1 MYEIFEKLLNDMGI
15 TAYRFCKDTGVSS
28 STISTWKKKNSICG
42 TELAGIIANYF
53 DVTIDYILTG
63 QKKPETNSG
72 HLTSK
77 DERDIAKTVSELM
90 SKLNSQ
96 DGAPLFFDGEEI
108 TPETKILFEQQ
119 LKSLV
124 TTVKEINK
132 VKFNPG
138 KNKK

>member
-1 MYEIFEKLLNDMGI
+1 MYEIFEQLLNEMGI

-28 STISTWKKKNSICG
+28 STVSTWKKKKSRCG

-53 DVTIDYILTG
+53 DVSIDYVLTG
-63 QKKPETNSG
+63 KKEPDIKENK
-72 HLTSK
+72 LTTR
-77 DERDIAKTVSELM
+77 DERDIAKSVAEIM
-90 SKLNSQ
+90 EKLESQ
-96 DGAPLFFDGEEI
+96 DGSPLFFDGEEI

-132 VKFNPG
+132 VKYRPD

>member
-108 TPETKILFEQQ
+108 TPEIKILFEQQ

>member
-1 MYEIFEKLLNDMGI
+1 MYEIFEKLLNEMGI

-28 STISTWKKKNSICG
+28 STISTWKKKNSVCG

-53 DVTIDYILTG
+53 GVTIDYVLTG
-63 QKKPETNSG
+63 SKRPEVNGNKLNTR
-72 HLTSK
+72 
-77 DERDIAKTVSELM
+77 DERDIAKSVSEIM
-90 SKLNSQ
+90 NKLESQ
-96 DGAPLFFDGEEI
+96 DGSPLFFDGEEI

-132 VKFNPG
+132 IKYNPN